1 MSTHR
6 LLASADSADQQG
18 PLTVSIATGTH
29 EILETLHLRHQVF
42 VKEMRANLRRGEHE
56 IEADEFD
63 KYCRHLVVRNNA
75 TGEVVG
81 STRLLLQDDVRL
93 AGMFC
98 AETGFEL
105 DQILTLPGRFMEI
118 GRHCIHADYRRGA
131 VLRLLWAGIVQQMLA
146 NDIDH
151 LLGCASLPMDE
162 DGAYARAI
170 VAQTPVQYF
179 TPKHLRA
186 TPRLP
191 LSDVGTSITLPLTP
205 PALLTAYLRIG
216 ARICGDACWD
226 PVFDCA
232 DVLVLM
238 HREQLAPR
246 HACHV
251 LACA

>member
-6 LLASADSADQQG
+6 LLTSADSAGQHG
-18 PLTVSIATGTH
+18 PLTVSMATGAH
-29 EILETLHLRHQVF
+29 EIMETLRLRHQVF
-42 VKEMRANLRRGEHE
+42 AKEMRANLRRSEHE
-56 IEADEFD
+56 IEEDEFD

-81 STRLLLQDDVRL
+81 STRLLLQDDVGL
-93 AGMFC
+93 AGMFY

-105 DQILTLPGRFMEI
+105 DQILTLPGRFMEV
-118 GRHCIHADYRRGA
+118 GRHCIHAEYRRGA
-131 VLRLLWAGIVQQMLA
+131 VMRLLWAGIVQQMLA

-170 VAQTPVQYF
+170 VARTPVQYF

-191 LSDVGTSITLPLTP
+191 LPDIGTSITLPLTL
-205 PALLTAYLRIG
+205 PAQLTAYLRMG

-226 PVFDCA
+226 PVFNCA

-238 HREQLAPR
+238 HREQLAP
-246 HACHV
+246 CHV